1 MLNAK
6 AYERNCVMRYEKN
19 RKIAGIDEFKLIK
32 SLKILAIPII
42 VLVLVVVIVVVDR
55 VFKSKAESMTDAQS
69 SESVVESVINTV
81 DTYDF
86 SNYRLDKDSN
96 QAVMDLVSA
105 YQTAK
110 IEADAKAMYKV
121 FGRGDTDGLSELQNQ
136 LNTEKK
142 VYEAYEN
149 VSNYIGPGLNQ
160 GEYVVYMSADIKFKG
175 IITPAPMLTWAYIKT
190 FEDGSLYMIEPDKL
204 DEQQKLFVDKVS
216 TMEDV
221 KLLDSAMRK
230 RLAEVLISD
239 AQLAAL
245 YQIWL
250 KGEDVSKYDIS
261 LGTGEDQANSSE
273 ANLEDD
279 DVQIGAQS
287 ETAEGETSSES
298 EVSNEAASES
308 GDDEIVIG
316 TAAEGEAQ

>member
-1 MLNAK
+1 
-6 AYERNCVMRYEKN
+6 MRYEKN
-19 RKIAGIDEFKLIK
+19 RKIAGIDEFKLMK

-55 VFKSKAESMTDAQS
+55 NSKSKVESDASAQS
-69 SESVVESVINTV
+69 SETVVESAVNTV

-86 SNYRLDKDSN
+86 TNYRLDKDSN

-121 FGRGDTDGLSELQNQ
+121 FGRGDTDGLSDLQNQ
-136 LNTEKK
+136 LDTEKK

-160 GEYVVYMSADIKFKG
+160 GEYVVYMSADLKFKG
-175 IITPAPMLTWAYIKT
+175 IITPAPMFTWAYIKT
-190 FEDGSLYMIEPDKL
+190 FEDGSLYMVEPDKL
-204 DEQQKLFVDKVS
+204 EEQQKLFVNKVS
-216 TMEDV
+216 AMEDV

-261 LGTGEDQANSSE
+261 LGTEGDSENSTEESV
-273 ANLEDD
+273 EDD
-279 DVQIGAQS
+279 DVQIGGQS
-287 ETAEGETSSES
+287 ETSVEGESTGETE
-298 EVSNEAASES
+298 EVAETQASTETTVAEA
-308 GDDEIVIG
+308 DDEIVIG
-316 TAAEGEAQ
+316 TSAEGVSQ